1 MGRLALFIVFFAGI
15 SCAIFITFVS
25 RFVGYSESVWKTKL
39 KQKAFAAVPDDDQ
52 IRVSEDIHLEV
63 ALRTA
68 SDVNVADTARNSAAE
83 TEAEGSL
90 HAALDM
96 KKQGKVD
103 KALKLFEHAYML
115 APLHPDVL
123 NHYGEF
129 LEDTQKNVI
138 MADQLYFQALTY
150 SPGNSR
156 ALVNRQRTA
165 HVVERL
171 DHAMLQRIDQKRD
184 AVSAIP
190 DAAPGL
196 RRAKKEAY
204 FLHIH
209 HTVGIEGNTMTL
221 SQTRSILETRMA
233 VGGKSV
239 VEHNEILGLDA
250 AMKYINST
258 LINRLG
264 MITIKDILEIH
275 RRVLGYVDPIE
286 GGSFRRT
293 QVFVGGHVPPPPVEI
308 YPLMEEFIV
317 WLNSEQSARMHPVRY
332 AALAHYKLVAIH
344 PFSDGN
350 GRTSRLLMN
359 AILMQAGYP
368 PVIIL
373 KKHRSHYYKHLE
385 MANKGDVRPF
395 VRFIAECTERTLDY
409 FLLATTEFPAL
420 DTNGDSSRTIFV
432 HESDAQIHNSEG
444 KTLDPDDMEASSCI
458 NNSYCDDFDG
468 A

>member
-286 GGSFRRT
+286 
-293 QVFVGGHVPPPPVEI
+293 
-308 YPLMEEFIV
+308 V